1 VTEAIQRGEGF
12 PAAVALKN
20 LLRAVD
26 GPVAV
31 YAEGCTLITL
41 GRSMAAGAFL
51 RSGAPVW
58 LSLDD
63 DACAEPNVLRRI
75 ILGAQET
82 RGLVALP
89 AIAREGRRSLFRV
102 GKWTVVT
109 TPSGKL
115 ARVKDTS
122 FSCVAMHRD
131 AVQRMAGSVP
141 WCFPPDPKTGL
152 QNGALAYPALFQES
166 VYPAPHFGGSAW
178 AGEDVHFCTRLNRY
192 PDMQC
197 YVAVDAPLYHAGDEV
212 RLNED
217 GTLDAKSATV
227 DRLQALAN
235 AAPHGAESAPAAP
248 TGPGESQ
255 LALPGQGPANGG
267 KWMWPHVSLW
277 HLRSQWQDAPHSA
290 Q

>member
-1 VTEAIQRGEGF
+1 MSESYTPPVVFASVFTYPFTKLRGQAWVTEAIQRGEGF

-63 DACAEPNVLRRI
+63 DACAQPDVLRRI

-89 AIAREGRRSLFRV
+89 CVAREGNRKLFRV
-102 GKWTVVT
+102 HPHQWRVIETE
-109 TPSGKL
+109 SGKL
-115 ARVKDTS
+115 APVEDTS
-122 FSCVAMHRD
+122 FSCVAIHRD

-141 WCFPPDPKTGL
+141 WCMNNDQKAWF
-152 QNGALAYPALFQES
+152 PALFQEG
-166 VYPAPHFGGSAW
+166 ALGGAW
-178 AGEDVHFCTRLNRY
+178 LGEDTHFCIRLNRF
-192 PDMQC
+192 PDMRC

-217 GTLDAKSATV
+217 GSLDAKPATV
-227 DRLQALAN
+227 ERLQALAS

-248 TGPGESQ
+248 TGPGDSQ
-255 LALPGQGPANGG
+255 TAPPDQAPANGG
-267 KWMWPHVSLW
+267 ATTPP
-277 HLRSQWQDAPHSA
+277 RE
-290 Q
+290 